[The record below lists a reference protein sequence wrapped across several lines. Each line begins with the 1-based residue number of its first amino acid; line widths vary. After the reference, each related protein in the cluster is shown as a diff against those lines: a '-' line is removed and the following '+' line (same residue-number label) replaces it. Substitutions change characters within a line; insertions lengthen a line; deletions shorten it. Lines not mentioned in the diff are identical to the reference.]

1 MDDNSLLGIFGSGK
15 PKKQKLLFSTDENP
29 DGTNEICDTSIFH
42 CLIKDNS
49 NPFIRKKLVVQKLL
63 QIIDHKSQIIQV
75 ETHRQRPISSD
86 SIGLTEI
93 FIVFH
98 TRSEK
103 EGDFWWSLDKHVN
116 RMIVQRSHEKDA
128 IKNNLIGERR
138 QEIEIIAEK
147 LEGKGCMMEL
157 CTPLWTNM
165 TIKEKYQRNLSR
177 CESLRR
183 KFN

>member
-15 PKKQKLLFSTDENP
+15 PNKQKLLVSIDGNP
-29 DGTNEICDTSIFH
+29 DGINEICDMSIFH
-42 CLIKDNS
+42 YLIKENS
-49 NPFIRKKLVVQKLL
+49 NPFIRKKLVVPKLL
-63 QIIDHKSQIIQV
+63 QIIDDKSQIIEV
-75 ETHRQRPISSD
+75 ETHRQRPSSSD
-86 SIGLTEI
+86 STGLTDI
-93 FIVFH
+93 FIVYQ
-98 TRSEK
+98 TKSE
-103 EGDFWWSLDKHVN
+103 EDGDFWWSLDKQAN
-116 RMIVQRSHEKDA
+116 QITMQRSQKKDA
-128 IKNNLIGERR
+128 VKNNLIGERR